1 MFMLVFLKLYVI
13 AFVFFF
19 AIDLLWL
26 GIVAK
31 DIYQRYIGHL
41 LKADVNW
48 VAAILFYL
56 LFIGGLV
63 FFVLMPAVDSGSW
76 VKALYL
82 GALFGFI
89 TYATYDLTNLAT
101 LKDWP
106 IQITIIDLIW
116 GTFLGASV
124 STLSYLTYQWI
135 F

>member
-1 MFMLVFLKLYVI
+1 MLLFLKLYAISIVI
-13 AFVFFF
+13 FF

-26 GIVAK
+26 GIIAK
-31 DIYQRYIGHL
+31 NIYQKYIGEL
-41 LKADVNW
+41 LKPDVNW

-63 FFVLMPAVDSGSW
+63 IFVLMPAVDAGSW
-76 VKALYL
+76 VKALLL

-101 LKDWP
+101 LKGWP

-116 GTFLGASV
+116 GTFLGAST
-124 STLSYLTYQWI
+124 STLSYLVYKLI

>member
-1 MFMLVFLKLYVI
+1 MLLFLKLYLI
-13 AFVFFF
+13 AFVLFFV
-19 AIDLLWL
+19 IDLLWL

-31 DIYQRYIGHL
+31 DIYKKYLGHL
-41 LKADVNW
+41 MSTQVNW
-48 VAAILFYL
+48 VAAMIFYL

-63 FFVLMPAVDSGSW
+63 FFVIMPAVEAESLG
-76 VKALYL
+76 KAILY

-106 IQITIIDLIW
+106 IQITIIDLTW
-116 GTFLGASV
+116 GTFLGTSV
-124 STLSYLTYQWI
+124 SLLSYLFYNLI

>member
-1 MFMLVFLKLYVI
+1 MLLFLKLYAISFVI
-13 AFVFFF
+13 FF

-26 GIVAK
+26 GIIAK
-31 DIYQRYIGHL
+31 NIYQRYIGEL
-41 LKADVNW
+41 LRPDVNW

-63 FFVLMPAVDSGSW
+63 IFVLMPAVDSGSW
-76 VKALYL
+76 VKALLL

-101 LKDWP
+101 LKGWP

-116 GTFLGASV
+116 GTFLGAST
-124 STLSYLTYQWI
+124 STLSYLAYKLI

>member
-1 MFMLVFLKLYVI
+1 MLLFLKLYGI
-13 AFVFFF
+13 SFIIFF

-26 GIVAK
+26 GIIAK
-31 DIYQRYIGHL
+31 NIYQRYIGEL
-41 LKADVNW
+41 LRPDVNW

-63 FFVLMPAVDSGSW
+63 IFVLMPAVDSGSW
-76 VKALYL
+76 VKALLL

-101 LKDWP
+101 LKGWP

-116 GTFLGASV
+116 GTFLGAST
-124 STLSYLTYQWI
+124 STLSYLAYKLI

>member
-1 MFMLVFLKLYVI
+1 MLLFLKLYAISFVI
-13 AFVFFF
+13 FF

-26 GIVAK
+26 GIIAK
-31 DIYQRYIGHL
+31 NIYQKYIGEL
-41 LKADVNW
+41 LKPDVNW

-63 FFVLMPAVDSGSW
+63 IFVLMPAVDAGSW
-76 VKALYL
+76 VKALLL

-101 LKDWP
+101 LKGWP

-116 GTFLGASV
+116 GTFLGAST
-124 STLSYLTYQWI
+124 STLSYLVYKLI

>member
-1 MFMLVFLKLYVI
+1 MLLFLKLYLI
-13 AFVFFF
+13 AFVLFFV
-19 AIDLLWL
+19 IDLLWL

-31 DIYQRYIGHL
+31 DIYKKYLGHL
-41 LKADVNW
+41 MSTQVNW
-48 VAAILFYL
+48 VAAMIFYL

-63 FFVLMPAVDSGSW
+63 FFVIMPAVEAESLG
-76 VKALYL
+76 KAILY

-106 IQITIIDLIW
+106 IQITIIDLVW
-116 GTFLGASV
+116 GTFLGTSV
-124 STLSYLTYQWI
+124 SLLSFLFYNLI

>member
-1 MFMLVFLKLYVI
+1 MLLFLKLYVI
-13 AFVFFF
+13 SFVIFF

-26 GIVAK
+26 GIIAK
-31 DIYQRYIGHL
+31 NVYQRYIGEL
-41 LKADVNW
+41 LKPDVNW

-63 FFVLMPAVDSGSW
+63 IFVLMPAVDAGSW
-76 VKALYL
+76 VKALLL

-101 LKDWP
+101 LKGWP

-116 GTFLGASV
+116 GTFLGAST
-124 STLSYLTYQWI
+124 STLSYLAYKLI

>member
-1 MFMLVFLKLYVI
+1 MLFFKLYIV
-13 AFVFFF
+13 AFIFFF
-19 AIDLLWL
+19 LIDMLWL
-26 GIVAK
+26 GVVAK
-31 DIYQRYIGHL
+31 NIYAKYLGEFMAERI
-41 LKADVNW
+41 NW

-63 FFVLMPAVDSGSW
+63 FFVLMPAVESGSL

-106 IQITIIDLIW
+106 IQITIIDLAW
-116 GTFLGASV
+116 GTFLGTSV
-124 STLSYLTYQWI
+124 SALSYI
-135 F
+135 FYHLIF